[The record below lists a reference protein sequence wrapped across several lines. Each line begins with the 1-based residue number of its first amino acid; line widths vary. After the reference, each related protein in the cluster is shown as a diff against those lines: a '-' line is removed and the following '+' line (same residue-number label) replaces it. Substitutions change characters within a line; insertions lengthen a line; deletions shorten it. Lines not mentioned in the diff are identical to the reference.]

1 MGVRRPFVF
10 ALLAVIVIGVPI
22 AFVLPRAGAPTPMVV
37 SEQAPVAASLAHVS
51 TPGWLAAI
59 RVVVPPGRAGVYGN
73 PSVACTG
80 PGDCVVVGASVGA
93 AGAPMPMF
101 ATETRG
107 LWGPARAVM
116 APTDAAR
123 SETYQL
129 AVLQS
134 VACQSVGDCIAVG
147 SYTNTKHVA
156 EPMTVSETHGV
167 WGRALAVKLPASADT
182 ERGGLPVG
190 LSSLACTSTGYCE
203 AIVDYNSS
211 TVDAAPTVA
220 TETAGVWGKASHI
233 AAPAGTSI
241 AALGS
246 LACTARGECVAVGEA
261 NNRPM
266 LAVQTHGVW
275 APARTVAPPLG
286 VRFTSN
292 EGFGHLFAVT
302 CPTAGNCV
310 AVGNYAASNGSGAMA
325 ISEVRSVWRHA
336 QRITLPANASNA
348 RRRSLGLPPLLLSV
362 ACTRPGSCVAVG
374 TYSNADVDLGAD
386 GLPVAAEETN
396 GDWRRALQLN
406 LPNDATASP
415 PQTSWL
421 TSVACPDRAECVAAG
436 FYLAADQQ
444 NQAMLLTRQK
454 H

>member
-1 MGVRRPFVF
+1 MGVRWPFVF
-10 ALLAVIVIGVPI
+10 ALLAVIVIAVPL
-22 AFVLPRAGAPTPMVV
+22 AFVLPRAGAPAPTVA
-37 SEQAPVAASLAHVS
+37 SEQAPVAASLAHVP
-51 TPGWLAAI
+51 TPGWLAAT

-73 PSVACTG
+73 PAVACTG
-80 PGDCVVVGASVGA
+80 LGQCVVVGASVGA
-93 AGAPMPMF
+93 TGAPMPM
-101 ATETRG
+101 AAIETHGR
-107 LWGPARAVM
+107 WGPARAVM

-134 VACQSVGDCIAVG
+134 VACESVGDCIAVG

-167 WGRALAVKLPASADT
+167 WGRARAVKLPASAAT
-182 ERGGLPVG
+182 RRGGLPVG

-211 TVDAAPTVA
+211 AVDAAPTVA
-220 TETAGVWGKASHI
+220 TETAGVWGQASHI
-233 AAPAGTSI
+233 TAPAGTSI

-261 NNRPM
+261 NDRPM

-275 APARTVAPPLG
+275 APARTVAPPPG

-292 EGFGHLFAVT
+292 EGVGHLFAVT

-325 ISEVRSVWRHA
+325 ISEVRGVWRHA
-336 QRITLPANASNA
+336 QRIPLPANASNR
-348 RRRSLGLPPLLLSV
+348 RRRSFGLPPLLLSV
-362 ACTRPGSCVAVG
+362 ACTSPGSCVAVG
-374 TYSNADVDLGAD
+374 SYSDADVDLGAD

-406 LPNDATASP
+406 LPNDATASL

-421 TSVACPDRAECVAAG
+421 TSVACPDQAECFAAG

>member
-1 MGVRRPFVF
+1 M
-10 ALLAVIVIGVPI
+10 
-22 AFVLPRAGAPTPMVV
+22 PMV
-37 SEQAPVAASLAHVS
+37 
-51 TPGWLAAI
+51 AI
-59 RVVVPPGRAGVYGN
+59 
-73 PSVACTG
+73 
-80 PGDCVVVGASVGA
+80 
-93 AGAPMPMF
+93 
-101 ATETRG
+101 ETRG
-107 LWGPARAVM
+107 RWGPARAVM
-116 APTDAAR
+116 PPTDAAR

-134 VACQSVGDCIAVG
+134 VACESVGECIAVG
-147 SYTNTKHVA
+147 SYTNTKHVD

-167 WGRALAVKLPASADT
+167 WGRALAVKLPASAAT
-182 ERGGLPVG
+182 GRGGLPVG
-190 LSSLACTSTGYCE
+190 LSSLACASNGYCE

-220 TETAGVWGKASHI
+220 TETAGVWGQASHI
-233 AAPAGTSI
+233 TAPAGTSI

-266 LAVQTHGVW
+266 LVAQTHGVW
-275 APARTVAPPLG
+275 APARTVAPPPG

-292 EGFGHLFAVT
+292 EGAGHLFAVT

-336 QRITLPANASNA
+336 QRITLPANASNT

-444 NQAMLLTRQK
+444 TQAMLLTRQK